1 MDAFVTR
8 QKKRKLNSP
17 SPPPSRL
24 SVTGANSGPNAAASF
39 GDGYPDEEDSTEIK
53 LAILASLLNDDSG
66 TVDLDQNVLLELLLA
81 HDGSVAAASEAFHNR
96 PDKWKNKKKLKG
108 LDGGSGSGV
117 IGQQTSLRGVFA
129 SGGDNPSSPEKKVC
143 PATTLLSK
151 RGRTLYLYDPVDVEA
166 HTPCTL
172 IHNFLPAD
180 MANDLLREMLAEA
193 KTFGAPYTFK
203 LFDQVVSSPHTSCFY
218 LESAAE
224 AKKATA
230 GRPAGTISSG
240 GDSKYGGYHPRGN
253 RPEPEDRPRPE
264 DDTFVLTAETHEGY
278 RYNGS
283 RLSDIRTVTPH
294 MARVKPIVE
303 EAVNKAIQQRIS
315 THYPGGRKLRYQN
328 PNPWKPNAAFVNC
341 YNGGQENV
349 GWHSDHLTYLGP
361 RAVIGSMSLGVAR
374 EFRVRRIVPRDPA
387 ASDEKDG
394 RAKKPTKEDDAAGQ
408 ISIHL
413 PHNSLLIMHA
423 EMQEEWK
430 HCVAAAAS
438 IDPHPIAGIKRINVT
453 YRDYRA
459 DFHPN
464 YTPRC
469 KCGIAAVLRVVQRKQ
484 ENHGRYF
491 WMCHASNIPDRE
503 GCTFFQW
510 AEFDDDGV
518 PIWKV
523 KENEKEKEKAKWVA
537 AQTTQNDTITQ

>member
-8 QKKRKLNSP
+8 QKKRKLASP
-17 SPPPSRL
+17 SPPPSWPSTTTAYDSPTQEFL
-24 SVTGANSGPNAAASF
+24 YDQITSAQQPL
-39 GDGYPDEEDSTEIK
+39 DDEESTEVK
-53 LAILASLLNDDSG
+53 LAMLASLLSDDTG
-66 TVDLDQNVLLELLLA
+66 TADLDQDMLLDLLLA
-81 HDGSVAAASEAFHNR
+81 HDGSVMAASEAFLSR
-96 PDKWKNKKKLKG
+96 PEKWKSKKKLRG
-108 LDGGSGSGV
+108 PDGGGGGGV
-117 IGQQTSLRGVFA
+117 IGQQTSLRGIFA
-129 SGGDNPSSPEKKVC
+129 SGSESNPCSPEKKVGG
-143 PATTLLSK
+143 PATTLLSR

-172 IHNFLPAD
+172 VHNFLPAE
-180 MANDLLREMLAEA
+180 MANDLLWEMLAEA

-203 LFDQVVSSPHTSCFY
+203 LFDQVVSSPHTSCLY
-218 LESAAE
+218 LDSAAE
-224 AKKATA
+224 AKEATA
-230 GRPAGTISSG
+230 GRPAGTSNSG
-240 GDSKYGGYHPRGN
+240 GGGYHPRGN
-253 RPEPEDRPRPE
+253 RPEEKDEKEESAPK
-264 DDTFVLTAETHEGY
+264 DDTFVLNTRTHEGY

-294 MARVKPIVE
+294 MARVKPLVE
-303 EAVNKAIQQRIS
+303 EAVNKAIQQRIA

-328 PNPWKPNAAFVNC
+328 PNPWRPNAAFVNC
-341 YNGGQENV
+341 YNGGQESV

-361 RAVIGSMSLGVAR
+361 RAVIGSLSLGVAR

-387 ASDEKDG
+387 TKDEKDERG
-394 RAKKPTKEDDAAGQ
+394 KKPTKEDDAAGQ

-430 HCVAAAAS
+430 HCVTPAPS
-438 IDPHPIAGIKRINVT
+438 VEPHPIAGIKRINLT

-464 YTPRC
+464 HTPRC
-469 KCGIAAVLRVVQRKQ
+469 RCGIATILRVVQRKQ

-491 WMCHASNIPDRE
+491 WMCHAGNIPDRE

-510 AEFDDDGV
+510 AEFDDDGI
-518 PIWKV
+518 PLWKH
-523 KENEKEKEKAKWVA
+523 KEIEKER
-537 AQTTQNDTITQ
+537 

>member
-8 QKKRKLNSP
+8 QTKRKLGSP
-17 SPPPSRL
+17 SPPPVDPTTPCIGRVDL
-24 SVTGANSGPNAAASF
+24 PETTAFV
-39 GDGYPDEEDSTEIK
+39 DEDDESTEVK
-53 LAILASLLNDDSG
+53 LAILASLLAGEGGGSG
-66 TVDLDQNVLLELLLA
+66 SVDIHQDMLLELLLA
-81 HDGSVAAASEAFHNR
+81 HEGSVEAAVDAFHSR
-96 PDKWKNKKKLKG
+96 PDKWRHKKKLK
-108 LDGGSGSGV
+108 LDGV
-117 IGQQTSLRGVFA
+117 VGQQTSLRSFVPQTNTA
-129 SGGDNPSSPEKKVC
+129 SPEKKAGGG
-143 PATTLLSK
+143 PATTLLSR
-151 RGRTLYLYDPVDVEA
+151 RGRTLHLYDPVDIEA

-172 IHNFLPAD
+172 VHNFLPPD

-203 LFDQVVSSPHTSCFY
+203 LFDQTVSSPHTSCLY

-224 AKKATA
+224 AEEARA
-230 GRPAGTISSG
+230 SSGAGTSNE
-240 GDSKYGGYHPRGN
+240 GGYHPTSQNQTGQQLSLDKPN
-253 RPEPEDRPRPE
+253 DE
-264 DDTFVLTAETHEGY
+264 TFVLATDTHEGY

-294 MARVKPIVE
+294 MARVRPLVE
-303 EAVNKAIQQRIS
+303 AAVNQAIQRRIA

-328 PNPWKPNAAFVNC
+328 LRPWRPNAAFVNC
-341 YNGGQENV
+341 YNGGQESV

-374 EFRVRRIVPRDPA
+374 EFRVRHIVPRDP
-387 ASDEKDG
+387 SKDPKNTKD
-394 RAKKPTKEDDAAGQ
+394 AKEDDAAGQ

-430 HCVAAAAS
+430 HCVTPAPS
-438 IDPHPIAGIKRINVT
+438 IDPHPISGIKRINVT

-464 YTPRC
+464 YIPRC
-469 KCGIAAVLRVVQRKQ
+469 KCGIACVLRVVQRKL

-491 WMCHASNIPDRE
+491 WMCHAGNIPDRE
-503 GCTFFQW
+503 GCTFFLW

-518 PIWKV
+518 PVWKLKD
-523 KENEKEKEKAKWVA
+523 KEREKAGMGY
-537 AQTTQNDTITQ
+537 TD

>member
-8 QKKRKLNSP
+8 QKKRKLGSP
-17 SPPPSRL
+17 SPPPEKQSTTTTIRYDAPL
-24 SVTGANSGPNAAASF
+24 KEPKLDTDFASF
-39 GDGYPDEEDSTEIK
+39 NDGEEEESTEVK
-53 LAILASLLNDDSG
+53 LAMLASLIADEDTDIDQDMLL
-66 TVDLDQNVLLELLLA
+66 DLLMA
-81 HDGSVAAASEAFHNR
+81 HEGSVEAAVDAFHSR
-96 PDKWKNKKKLKG
+96 LDKWRNSKKKLK
-108 LDGGSGSGV
+108 LEGGSVGSSV
-117 IGQQTSLRGVFA
+117 IGQQTSLRSLFPQT
-129 SGGDNPSSPEKKVC
+129 SSSSTSPEKKTTGY
-143 PATTLLSK
+143 ATTLLSR
-151 RGRTLYLYDPVDVEA
+151 RGRTLNLYDPVDVEA

-172 IHNFLPAD
+172 VHNFLPPD
-180 MANDLLREMLAEA
+180 LANDFLREMLAEA
-193 KTFGAPYTFK
+193 KTFGDPYTFK

-218 LESAAE
+218 LESATE
-224 AKKATA
+224 AKEATA
-230 GRPAGTISSG
+230 RRSAGTSSG
-240 GDSKYGGYHPRGN
+240 GGGGGGYHPAG
-253 RPEPEDRPRPE
+253 RPPLPQDKPNDE
-264 DDTFVLTAETHEGY
+264 TFVLNTDTHEGY

-294 MARVKPIVE
+294 MARVRPLVE
-303 EAVNKAIQQRIS
+303 AAVNKAIQQRIS
-315 THYPGGRKLRYQN
+315 THYPSGRKLRYQN
-328 PNPWKPNAAFVNC
+328 PRPWRPNAAFVNC
-341 YNGGQENV
+341 YNGGQESV

-374 EFRVRRIVPRDPA
+374 EFRVRRIVPRDP
-387 ASDEKDG
+387 
-394 RAKKPTKEDDAAGQ
+394 TKETRDAKDDDASGQ

-430 HCVAAAAS
+430 HCVTPAPS

-469 KCGIAAVLRVVQRKQ
+469 RCGIACVLRVVQRKL

-491 WMCHASNIPDRE
+491 WMCHAVNIPDRE

-518 PIWKV
+518 PVWKT
-523 KENEKEKEKAKWVA
+523 KEKEIESTTKA
-537 AQTTQNDTITQ
+537 AQNDIVKD

>member
-8 QKKRKLNSP
+8 QKKRKLTLPSP
-17 SPPPSRL
+17 SPPPARPSSATTTTTTTTVL
-24 SVTGANSGPNAAASF
+24 SGQIASVRESPE
-39 GDGYPDEEDSTEIK
+39 DDDDDESTEVK
-53 LAILASLLNDDSG
+53 LAMLASLLSDITGAAD
-66 TVDLDQNVLLELLLA
+66 VDQDVLLDLLLA
-81 HDGSVAAASEAFHNR
+81 HDGSVLVASEAFLSR
-96 PDKWKNKKKLKG
+96 PDKWKKSKKKLRMLG
-108 LDGGSGSGV
+108 GGGGGVGGVSGVGGSV
-117 IGQQTSLRGVFA
+117 ISQQTSLRGVFA
-129 SGGDNPSSPEKKVC
+129 SGGSGTDGNNPSCSPEKKAG
-143 PATTLLSK
+143 PATTLLS
-151 RGRTLYLYDPVDVEA
+151 RHGRTLYLYDPVDVEA

-172 IHNFLPAD
+172 VHNFLPAE

-193 KTFGAPYTFK
+193 KSFGEPYTFK
-203 LFDQVVSSPHTSCFY
+203 LFDQVVSSPHTSCLY
-218 LESAAE
+218 LNSAAE
-224 AKKATA
+224 AKEATA
-230 GRPAGTISSG
+230 GRPAGTSRSG
-240 GDSKYGGYHPRGN
+240 GGGYHPRGL
-253 RPEPEDRPRPE
+253 RPDELVA
-264 DDTFVLTAETHEGY
+264 DDTVDKMEADGTFVLTTKTHEGY

-294 MARVKPIVE
+294 MARAKPLVE
-303 EAVNKAIQQRIS
+303 EAVNKAIQQRIV

-328 PNPWKPNAAFVNC
+328 PNPWRPNAAFVNC
-341 YNGGQENV
+341 YNGGQESV

-387 ASDEKDG
+387 AKGETG
-394 RAKKPTKEDDAAGQ
+394 KKPPKEDDAAGQ

-430 HCVAAAAS
+430 HCVTPAPS
-438 IDPHPIAGIKRINVT
+438 VEPHPIAGVKRINLT

-464 YTPRC
+464 HTPRC
-469 KCGIAAVLRVVQRKQ
+469 RCGIASILRVVQRKQ

-491 WMCHASNIPDRE
+491 WMCHAGNIPDRE

-510 AEFDDDGV
+510 AEFDDDG
-518 PIWKV
+518 
-523 KENEKEKEKAKWVA
+523 
-537 AQTTQNDTITQ
+537 